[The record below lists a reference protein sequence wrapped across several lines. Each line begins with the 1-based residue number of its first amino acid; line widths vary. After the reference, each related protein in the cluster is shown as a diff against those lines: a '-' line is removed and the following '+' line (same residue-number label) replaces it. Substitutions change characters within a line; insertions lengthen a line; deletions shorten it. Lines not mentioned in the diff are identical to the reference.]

1 MSVVIRWNPTNSI
14 FTLDEIINQM
24 LEWTSDVSHEAK
36 KAEMGSAWVPA
47 ADMYETDDA
56 IIIHIELAGIEK
68 DSLEILFQDD
78 SLFLRGSR
86 PLSTQMQSAK
96 IHRIERMYGYFRRVF
111 RIPQPVDSHHVSAS
125 YEQGVLKITLLKS
138 KPSVT
143 DRVNIPITK

>member
-1 MSVVIRWNPTNSI
+1 MSVVIRWNPTDSI

-24 LEWTSDVSHEAK
+24 LEWTPDIEVK
-36 KAEMGSAWVPA
+36 KIEMGSAWVPA

-56 IIIHIELAGIEK
+56 IIIHIELAGIDK
-68 DSLEILFQDD
+68 DSLEILFQDE
-78 SLFLRGSR
+78 SLFLQGNR
-86 PLSTQMQSAK
+86 PLSAQMQSAK

-111 RIPQPVDSHHVSAS
+111 RIPQPVDAHHVSAS

-143 DRVNIPITK
+143 DRVNIPITQ